1 MDLANIESAYN
12 PNDGF
17 AVELSGPDEAPL
29 INEDGSRMTITVLGA
44 DSDAAVKA
52 RNANVNRHLAKG
64 ARAKITAES
73 NLADGASFLAKLTV
87 GWNITMG
94 GSKPTFGQDEAQKL
108 YLNPR
113 LAFIRE
119 QVDAAIAERT
129 NFLKK

>member
-1 MDLANIESAYN
+1 MDLANIENSYN

-29 INEDGSRMTITVLGA
+29 MNEDGSRMTITVLGA

-52 RNANVNRHLAKG
+52 RNASVNKHLAKG
-64 ARAKITAES
+64 ARAKVTAES
-73 NLADGASFLAKLTV
+73 SQADGASYLAKLTV

-94 GSKPTFGQDEAQKL
+94 GQKPAFSQDEAQKL

-119 QVDAAIAERT
+119 QVDAAIAERS